1 VTCRVM
7 VSCGTGFEGRTVGS
21 VDLSEDG
28 TMSSVTTNAD
38 LNDR

>member
-1 VTCRVM
+1 MLLVLY
-7 VSCGTGFEGRTVGS
+7 GAGFEGRTVGS

-38 LNDR
+38 LQDR